1 MNTFPRKLT
10 AYHTVC
16 RTITGICAFFAANC
30 YPLIYLTRQ
39 AWWIPLAV
47 WIGIMGNLLPLL
59 FALPWKGG
67 RLKACYHGT
76 LCLQAFLFST
86 TLTVAVQI
94 WFAADQ
100 LPNGWNHLLWSI
112 LLAVAVEAILFWN
125 GILSVYLTSR
135 RLGLKLRII
144 GILCG
149 LIPIANL
156 IALSAILRQTT
167 TEVGAEIEKQRID
180 RARAA
185 EECCHTRYPLLL
197 IHGVFF
203 RDTNFFNY
211 WGRIP
216 EALEK
221 NGARIHYGNHPSASS
236 VEASGKELAERIRRV
251 VEETGCEKVN
261 LIAHSKGG
269 LDCRYAIA
277 MAGAAPYV
285 ASLTTINTPHRG
297 CEFADYLLNKMPE
310 SLQKQAEK
318 AYNGAMR
325 AFGEESSDFLSAV
338 DNLTARYCHELSEAL
353 EAQEEALYADSLTNT
368 PATAAIASA
377 DSTRNVIY
385 RQSVGSRLDHASGGA
400 FPLNFTYHLA
410 AYFDGPN
417 DGLVSEK
424 SFQWGEDYIFLTPK
438 GKNGISHGD
447 MIDLNRVD
455 PDGFDV
461 REFYVEL
468 VSGLKQRG
476 L

>member
-1 MNTFPRKLT
+1 MQKKSFQPQMC
-10 AYHTVC
+10 TVLGGSAAALC
-16 RTITGICAFFAANC
+16 TVFAANC
-30 YPLIYLTRQ
+30 YFIIRDSGLVWLIPV
-39 AWWIPLAV
+39 AILAG
-47 WIGIMGNLLPLL
+47 IGGNLLPLL
-59 FALPWKGG
+59 PAAPLEGT
-67 RLKACYHGT
+67 RLKGCYHGT
-76 LCLQAFLFST
+76 LCLQAFLYST
-86 TLTVAVQI
+86 PLTVILQTVLLI
-94 WFAADQ
+94 GHFPRRWPD
-100 LPNGWNHLLWSI
+100 LLWSI
-112 LLAVAVEAILFWN
+112 LLAVTVEAILFWN

-135 RLGLKLRII
+135 RLGLKLRVI

-149 LIPIANL
+149 PIPIANL

-167 TEVGAEIEKQRID
+167 TEVKAEIEKQRID

-185 EECCHTRYPLLL
+185 EECCRTRYPLLL
-197 IHGVFF
+197 VHGVFF

-221 NGARIHYGNHPSASS
+221 NGARIHYGNHHSASS

-325 AFGEESSDFLSAV
+325 AFGEESPDFLSAV
-338 DNLTARYCHELSEAL
+338 DNLTARYCHALSEAL
-353 EAQEEALYADSLTNT
+353 EAQEEALYADSLTNSHADFT
-368 PATAAIASA
+368 A
-377 DSTRNVIY
+377 DSPRNAIY

-410 AYFDGPN
+410 AHFDGPN

-447 MIDLNRVD
+447 MIDLNRID

-461 REFYVEL
+461 REFYVGL